1 MDLMNFEPSQ
11 AADMLGPVLVER
23 ALDDAPLFGP
33 DQADLNSIVEKA
45 TNSPITSGLVQDL
58 DAEDRPLPEAL
69 RNGSTTAEKLRA
81 LRVHVKEGK
90 SAGKSV
96 DNVAEATED
105 LSLSAT
111 GPPTSSELHEEL
123 LSTLIE
129 AEGLPREARAV
140 IDNAMLL
147 RAKEKYLFD
156 PAKNRDIVDDDP
168 WLRYLWGWIGGE
180 STPTDNCHVNRN

>member
-33 DQADLNSIVEKA
+33 DQVDLNFIVEKA

-58 DAEDRPLPEAL
+58 DGGDRPLPEAL
-69 RNGSTTAEKLRA
+69 RSGSTTAEKLRA
-81 LRVHVKEGK
+81 LRIYVKEGK
-90 SAGKSV
+90 SVQTPMDGV
-96 DNVAEATED
+96 TEATED
-105 LSLSAT
+105 MSLSAT
-111 GPPTSSELHEEL
+111 GPPTSSELHVDL
-123 LSTLIE
+123 LSTLVE

-140 IDNAMLL
+140 IDHAMLL

-156 PAKNRDIVDDDP
+156 PSRNREVVDDDP
-168 WLRYLWGWIGGE
+168 WLRYLWGWVGGE
-180 STPTDNCHVNRN
+180 STPADHCYIDKN